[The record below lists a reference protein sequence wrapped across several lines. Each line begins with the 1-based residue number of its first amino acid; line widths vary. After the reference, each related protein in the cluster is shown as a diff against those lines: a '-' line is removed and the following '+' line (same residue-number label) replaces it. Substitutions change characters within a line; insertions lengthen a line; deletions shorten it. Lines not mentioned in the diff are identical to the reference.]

1 MARPVGGKQES
12 GSRGGGLWH
21 QAVLMN
27 LLADVLIVL
36 AVAGL
41 GWAGLTALQRLPVFP
56 LRELVLTTA
65 PHRVTPEQ
73 LEHAARGAMN
83 GNFFTVDLEAARA
96 AFEKL
101 PWVRK
106 AAVSR
111 QWPDGLKLTLEEN
124 EAVAHW
130 RYLNGEPG
138 LVNTHGEVFVAEL
151 PAAAPALPQLH
162 GPAGS
167 AREVL
172 ERYAEFSRVLASIDR
187 RIDSVT
193 LSPRR
198 AWQLKLDD
206 GVAVELGRD
215 QSREQTGERLERFVT
230 HYPAL
235 RQQVGAVRVADMRYP
250 NGLVLSGLVL
260 GNLERDRPLRGAAA
274 GRRL

>member
-1 MARPVGGKQES
+1 
-12 GSRGGGLWH
+12 
-21 QAVLMN
+21 MN

-56 LRELVLTTA
+56 LRELMLTAA
-65 PHRVTPEQ
+65 PSRIAAEQ
-73 LEHAARGAMN
+73 LEHAARSAMV

-111 QWPDGLKLTLEEN
+111 QWPDGLKLTLEEH
-124 EAVAHW
+124 EPVARW
-130 RYLNGEPG
+130 RHLNGDPA
-138 LVNTHGEVFVAEL
+138 LVNRQGELFVAEI
-151 PAAAPALPQLH
+151 PADPGLPQLS

-167 AREVL
+167 ARELL
-172 ERYAEFSRVLASIDR
+172 ERYAEFSGVVAGIDR
-187 RIDSVT
+187 RIDSVA

-230 HYPAL
+230 HYTAL
-235 RQQVGAVRVADMRYP
+235 RQKVGAVHVADMRYP
-250 NGLVLSGLVL
+250 NGFVLSGVA
-260 GNLERDRPLRGAAA
+260 RARPALAESA
-274 GRRL
+274 GQKS